1 MGTEMNQRR
10 HSPAEISTKLNE
22 AALLMQSGKSQAET
36 AKALGISVMTF
47 HRWRKAFP
55 SRPNPSAGVGQREAA
70 TSSDV
75 VRLES
80 ENARLRRLVADLLL
94 EKVELQDA
102 LRKR

>member
-1 MGTEMNQRR
+1 MNQRR

-22 AALLMQSGKSQAET
+22 ATLLMQSGKSQAET

-55 SRPNPSAGVGQREAA
+55 SRPNSSASVALREAA
-70 TSSDV
+70 NSSDDV
-75 VRLES
+75 LRLEN